1 MCIIYSSTMYIYNIQ
16 DIYFLEFGFVQH
28 IKKESGSS
36 KIPLTYRKP
45 PQFNELGHGGID
57 PLGRPRWASRAAA

>member
-28 IKKESGSS
+28 IKKKVEAP
-36 KIPLTYRKP
+36 KFL
-45 PQFNELGHGGID
+45 
-57 PLGRPRWASRAAA
+57 